1 MIWYLLAWLLPNS
14 ACDLNPRFCSSDIS
28 TFKLKF
34 TWANFLSPVPFCC
47 PSSPCLHFQEC
58 LDGNC
63 ARAHPPHLDFHSPVH
78 DQVYGGPVG
87 FKTQAKHGDQ
97 VIIWPH
103 LYHSR
108 TSTRCTDCGIGRSNG
123 EGWITMSLY
132 KRLSSDHSFILGQTV
147 LHSHN
152 PTDFTLNEV

>member
-63 ARAHPPHLDFHSPVH
+63 ARAHPRHLEFHSRFMTKCMEDLLDSRPRLNMENKL
-78 DQVYGGPVG
+78 QFGLTY
-87 FKTQAKHGDQ
+87 
-97 VIIWPH
+97 IIQE
-103 LYHSR
+103 LQR
-108 TSTRCTDCGIGRSNG
+108 AA
-123 EGWITMSLY
+123 
-132 KRLSSDHSFILGQTV
+132 QTV
-147 LHSHN
+147 ALEGRMARVGSQCLCTN
-152 PTDFTLNEV
+152 GCPLITPLFLVKQSSIATTPLTSP